1 MANHDTNAISV
12 TELVAQLSE
21 ESLSEIDFDAIKI
34 ALETTDSGKKALKTL
49 SGELALL
56 REDYISRIIGMAKA
70 LAVARQTEGALMKA
84 NALVDSLP
92 ALTASQLV
100 EQYRLASAR
109 FRDAFPASFG
119 ISGASQRR
127 MDARRKYSDFK

>member
-1 MANHDTNAISV
+1 MANHDTNVISV

-21 ESLSEIDFDAIKI
+21 ESLSEIDFDAIRQT
-34 ALETTDSGKKALKTL
+34 LERTDSENKALKAL
-49 SGELALL
+49 SGELAFL

-70 LAVARQTEGALMKA
+70 LAVARQTEGALMEA
-84 NALVDSLP
+84 TALVDSLP
-92 ALTASQLV
+92 ALTARQLV

-109 FRDAFPASFG
+109 FRDTFPASFG
-119 ISGASQRR
+119 FAGASTRR